1 MKRSLRFMGIIVWAI
16 GMALIIYLFIQ
27 NIVVPYDQINQRT
40 FNSIETV
47 GVVLIGL
54 GVLLT
59 FILLNFKRKQTHS

>member
-1 MKRSLRFMGIIVWAI
+1 MGIIVWAI

-47 GVVLIGL
+47 GIVLIGL